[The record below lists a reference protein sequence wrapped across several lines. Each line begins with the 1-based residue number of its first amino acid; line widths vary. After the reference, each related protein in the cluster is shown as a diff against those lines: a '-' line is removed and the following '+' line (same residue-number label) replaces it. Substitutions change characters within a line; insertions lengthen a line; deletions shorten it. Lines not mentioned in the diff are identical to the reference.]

1 MMEKSII
8 GRIWSQE
15 ALPQTGCGCLVKL
28 IPPTHCR
35 TLSSLSLKWDD
46 KTCKRWRTEE
56 LIHREAHHSVPVRNE
71 SAFMDHLLHHHC
83 TPHVSSMKS
92 GGSFS

>member
-1 MMEKSII
+1 MT
-8 GRIWSQE
+8 RPVRD
-15 ALPQTGCGCLVKL
+15 AA
-28 IPPTHCR
+28 
-35 TLSSLSLKWDD
+35 
-46 KTCKRWRTEE
+46 RTEE